1 MTPAPPVTPEIACV
15 RTAEGV
21 VVIGGHAEGTALS
34 AVTLALPL
42 AGAERAAVL
51 AAPLLA
57 ACWARAVARTA
68 RRSGATVRT
77 EPVVTADYAGVTVE
91 CVRSDRAVLCEVP
104 QWCADGSAGPEP
116 EFDAA
121 FDAVRA
127 ECLARLASDDRWSD
141 GIRRALFGRSHRYGI
156 GHDERTAFLTACGPE
171 EAARLSGTLRAS
183 PPVLALSHTEP
194 SALRRLAEAASGTP
208 IRRTV
213 RSTARPAVRS
223 TARPA
228 DGPAEEPP
236 GQPVRTVTFS
246 APAGPGLAYHL
257 LGTPGV
263 PLGSPDKAA
272 VHLAWAVLGG
282 REGLFDRRLR
292 GERAL
297 TYSLAAFSR
306 EFGHAGYGMTVAGCA
321 PEAIGEVAA
330 ETHAVITALA
340 DRGCEAAL
348 LESARERL
356 IIQFL
361 RAAQNG
367 RSVTER
373 LCGYG
378 IAGVDPGE
386 SCRYPDRL
394 AAVTPYDLRR
404 AARRYIAA
412 HGGREHLGTTAGGE
426 ESTG

>member
-91 CVRSDRAVLCEVP
+91 CVRSDHAVLCEVP
-104 QWCADGSAGPEP
+104 QWCADGSAGLEP

-121 FDAVRA
+121 RT
-127 ECLARLASDDRWSD
+127 ECLARLAADDRWSD

-156 GHDERTAFLTACGPE
+156 GQDERTAFLTACGPE

-194 SALRRLAEAASGTP
+194 SALRHLAEAASATT
-208 IRRTV
+208 IRRTARSTV
-213 RSTARPAVRS
+213 RSSARPAG
-223 TARPA
+223 
-228 DGPAEEPP
+228 GPAEEPP
-236 GQPVRTVTFS
+236 GQPVRAVTFS

-282 REGLFDRRLR
+282 REGLLDRRLR

-306 EFGHAGYGMTVAGCA
+306 EFGHAGYGMSVAGCA
-321 PEAIGEVAA
+321 PEAIDEVAA

-340 DRGCEAAL
+340 DRGCKAAL
-348 LESARERL
+348 LASARERL
-356 IIQFL
+356 VIQFL
-361 RAAQNG
+361 RAAQSG

-394 AAVTPYDLRR
+394 AAVTPHDLRR
-404 AARRYIAA
+404 AAGRYIAA
-412 HGGREHLGTTAGGE
+412 HVGQEHFETTAEGE
-426 ESTG
+426 ERTG

>member
-15 RTAEGV
+15 RTAEGA

-68 RRSGATVRT
+68 RRSGAAVRT

-91 CVRSDRAVLCEVP
+91 CVRADRAVLCEVP
-104 QWCADGSAGPEP
+104 RWCVAGPAGPEP
-116 EFDAA
+116 EFDA
-121 FDAVRA
+121 VRT
-127 ECLARLASDDRWSD
+127 ECLARLAADDRWSD
-141 GIRRALFGRSHRYGI
+141 GIRRTLFGRSHRYGI
-156 GHDERTAFLTACGPE
+156 GHDERTEFLTACGPE

-194 SALRRLAEAASGTP
+194 SALRQLAEATSGTTP
-208 IRRTV
+208 RRT
-213 RSTARPAVRS
+213 A
-223 TARPA
+223 
-228 DGPAEEPP
+228 GPAEEPP
-236 GQPVRTVTFS
+236 GQPARTVTLS

-282 REGLFDRRLR
+282 REGLLDRRLR

-321 PEAIGEVAA
+321 PEAIDEVAA

-356 IIQFL
+356 TIRFL

-394 AAVTPYDLRR
+394 AVVTPHDLRR

-412 HGGREHLGTTAGGE
+412 PGGRERFETTAGGE
-426 ESTG
+426 ERTG